1 MEYIS
6 TVMNSIYDLFD
17 SVTIPIVNV
26 SALSLFLGI
35 FGAYVSIVLL
45 KMFFGLGNTATSG
58 YSSINTG
65 RGVFKAYVFSQ
76 RGGNNKNVKIS
87 KERKNDEH

>member
-6 TVMNSIYDLFD
+6 TVMNSIYNLFD

-45 KMFFGLGNTATSG
+45 KMFFGLGNTATGNYSMILSG
-58 YSSINTG
+58 RNMA
-65 RGVFKAYVFSQ
+65 KAEVFSQ